1 MKHDFSKVPQANI
14 PRSAFNRSHGYKT
27 TFNAGDLVPFFVDEA
42 LPGDTFKMNATIFAR
57 LATPIVP
64 FMDNLRLE
72 TFYFAVPLRLVWN
85 NFKKFMGEQNNP
97 GDSTDY
103 LVPQVV
109 PPAGGCVIGGMADY
123 FGIPTGVENISVN
136 ALPFRAYN
144 MIYNEFFRDQNLQDR
159 RTESKD
165 DGPDNE
171 NIYVIQKRCKNHD
184 YFTSCLPWPQKGE
197 GVLLPLGDSAPVRGI
212 AGGDQDYTASTGAS
226 VYETGQT
233 SPTIF
238 GPSKLIAATTDIPS
252 RLIVEE
258 DPDNLGYPNIYADLT
273 ASTGATINSLRTAFQ
288 LQKFIERDARG
299 GTRYTEIV
307 RSHFGVVS
315 PDSRLQRPEYL
326 GGGSVPVIVNAVQ
339 QTSSTD
345 ATTPQGNLA
354 GYGTV
359 ASKSNGFSKS
369 FTEHSIIIG
378 LVNVKADLTYQT
390 GIPKMFSRS
399 TREDFYFPVFSHLG
413 EQAVLQ
419 KEIFASGV
427 PAEDDL
433 VFGYQERYA
442 EYRYYPSKITGK
454 LRSVDPQ
461 SLDVWH
467 LSEEFATAP
476 TLSSDF
482 IVSDPPIDRVIAVTD
497 EPHFIMDSY
506 INMKCVRPMPTYSVP
521 GLIDHF

>member
-1 MKHDFSKVPQANI
+1 MKSVMKHDFSKVPQANI

-27 TFNAGDLVPFFVDEA
+27 TLNAGDLVPFFVDEA
-42 LPGDTFKMNATIFAR
+42 LPGDTFRMNATIFAR

-64 FMDNLRLE
+64 IIDNLRMD
-72 TFYFAVPLRLVWN
+72 TFYFAVPLRLLWN

-103 LVPQVV
+103 LIPQVTA
-109 PPAGGCVIGGMADY
+109 PAGGIVVGGMGDY
-123 FGIPTGVENISVN
+123 FGLPTGIENVTVN

-144 MIYNEFFRDQNLQDR
+144 MIWNEFFRDQNLQDR
-159 RTESKD
+159 KTESKD

-171 NIYVIQKRCKNHD
+171 NIYRIMKRGKRHD

-197 GVLLPLGDSAPVRGI
+197 GVEIPLGDKAPLTHDVGPAATNLGVWSTQASAWQQMG
-212 AGGDQDYTASTGAS
+212 ASTTS
-226 VYETGQT
+226 LESSTNVSNETDA
-233 SPTIF
+233 
-238 GPSKLIAATTDIPS
+238 L
-252 RLIVEE
+252 
-258 DPDNLGYPNIYADLT
+258 YADLSE
-273 ASTGATINSLRTAFQ
+273 ASAATINSLRTAFQ
-288 LQKFIERDARG
+288 LQKFLERDARG
-299 GTRYTEIV
+299 GTRYTELV

-315 PDSRLQRPEYL
+315 PDARLQRPEYL
-326 GGGSVPVIVNAVQ
+326 GGGSVPVQINAVQ
-339 QTSSTD
+339 QTSETG

-354 GYGTV
+354 AFGTV
-359 ASKSNGFSKS
+359 ASKSNGFTKS
-369 FTEHSIIIG
+369 FTEHCIIIG
-378 LVNVKADLTYQT
+378 LVNVRADLSYQQ

-454 LRSVDPQ
+454 LRSTDAQ

-467 LSEEFATAP
+467 LSEEFITAP
-476 TLSSDF
+476 TLSDDF
-482 IVSDPPIDRVIAVTD
+482 IQSNPPIDRVIAVVD
-497 EPHFIMDSY
+497 EPHFIFDSY

>member
-1 MKHDFSKVPQANI
+1 MKSVMKHDFSKVPQANI

-27 TFNAGDLVPFFVDEA
+27 TLNAGDLVPFFVDEA
-42 LPGDTFKMNATIFAR
+42 LPGDTFRMNATIFAR

-64 FMDNLRLE
+64 IIDNLRMD
-72 TFYFAVPLRLVWN
+72 TFYFAVPLRLLWN

-103 LVPQVV
+103 LIPQV
-109 PPAGGCVIGGMADY
+109 PAPAGGIVTGGLGDY
-123 FGIPTGVENISVN
+123 FGLPLGIENFTVN

-144 MIYNEFFRDQNLQDR
+144 MIWNEFFRDQNLQDR
-159 RTESKD
+159 KTESKD
-165 DGPDNE
+165 DGPDNL
-171 NIYVIQKRCKNHD
+171 NIYTLQKRGKRHD

-197 GVLLPLGDSAPVRGI
+197 GVEIPIGDKAYLTHDVGPGATNLGVWST
-212 AGGDQDYTASTGAS
+212 QASTYQQMGAS
-226 VYETGQT
+226 TTSLESSTNLSNETDA
-233 SPTIF
+233 
-238 GPSKLIAATTDIPS
+238 L
-252 RLIVEE
+252 
-258 DPDNLGYPNIYADLT
+258 YADLST
-273 ASTGATINSLRTAFQ
+273 ASATTINSLRTAFQ
-288 LQKFIERDARG
+288 LQKFLERDARG
-299 GTRYTEIV
+299 GTRYTELV

-315 PDSRLQRPEYL
+315 PDARLQRPEYL
-326 GGGSVPVIVNAVQ
+326 GGGSVPVQINAVQ
-339 QTSSTD
+339 QTSETG

-354 GYGTV
+354 AFGTV
-359 ASKSNGFSKS
+359 ASKSNGFTKS
-369 FTEHSIIIG
+369 FTEHCIIIG
-378 LVNVKADLTYQT
+378 LVNVRADLSYQQ

-454 LRSVDPQ
+454 LRSTDAQ

-467 LSEEFATAP
+467 LAEEFATAP
-476 TLSSDF
+476 TLSADF
-482 IVSDPPIDRVIAVTD
+482 IQSDPPIDRVIAVTD
-497 EPHFIMDSY
+497 EPHFIFDSY

>member
-27 TFNAGDLVPFFVDEA
+27 TLNAGDLVPFFIDEA

-64 FMDNLRLE
+64 FMDNLRMD
-72 TFYFAVPLRLVWN
+72 TFYFAVPLRLIWN
-85 NFKKFMGEQNNP
+85 NFQKFMGEQNNP

-109 PPAGGCVIGGMADY
+109 APAGGCVVGGMADY

-144 MIYNEFFRDQNLQDR
+144 MIWNEHFRDQNLQNR
-159 RTESKD
+159 KTESKD

-171 NIYVIQKRCKNHD
+171 NIYTIMKRGKRHD

-197 GVLLPLGDSAPVRGI
+197 GVQIPLGGEAPVLGI
-212 AGGDQDYTASTGAS
+212 GKSTQVYGYTDGLHYVSDGTRPTLANYAHIDWGAD
-226 VYETGQT
+226 
-233 SPTIF
+233 
-238 GPSKLIAATTDIPS
+238 ADS
-252 RLIVEE
+252 RVVLEE
-258 DPDNLGYPNIYADLT
+258 DPNNAGYPYVRADLSEAT
-273 ASTGATINSLRTAFQ
+273 AATINSLRQAFQ
-288 LQKFIERDARG
+288 LQKFLERDARG

-326 GGGSVPVIVNAVQ
+326 GGGSVPVVVNAVQ
-339 QTSSTD
+339 QTS
-345 ATTPQGNLA
+345 ATESATPQGNLA

-359 ASKSNGFSKS
+359 SSNSNGFSKS
-369 FTEHSIIIG
+369 FTEHCIVMG
-378 LVNVKADLTYQT
+378 LVSVRADLTYQK

-427 PAEDDL
+427 PAEDEL

-454 LRSVDPQ
+454 LRSSDAE
-461 SLDVWH
+461 SLDIWH
-467 LSEEFATAP
+467 LSEDFATAP
-476 TLSSDF
+476 TLSDSF
-482 IVSDPPIDRVIAVTD
+482 IQSNPPIDRVVAVTD
-497 EPHFIMDSY
+497 EPHFIFDSY